1 MPESLCLGKP
11 YPQPARLVSRTRP
24 LAAPRE
30 LFTEEEEEEE
40 GSLLFRAAFVSSPT
54 FSPRIINVP
63 LGRLLLLPR
72 GRRKEED
79 REGGGMSIRSE
90 TRPIDKRERRSW

>member
-30 LFTEEEEEEE
+30 LFTEEEEE

-72 GRRKEED
+72 EGEGRKKTGREE
-79 REGGGMSIRSE
+79 ECQ
-90 TRPIDKRERRSW
+90 